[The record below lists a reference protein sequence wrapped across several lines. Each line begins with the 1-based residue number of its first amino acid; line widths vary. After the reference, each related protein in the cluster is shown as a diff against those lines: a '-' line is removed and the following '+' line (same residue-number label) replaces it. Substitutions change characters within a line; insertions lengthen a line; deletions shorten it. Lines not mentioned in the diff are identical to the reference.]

1 MRKKINIAAIGVSL
15 AVAFSVGSVTQADA
29 RSKARVKPVTVK
41 NACVYSTLLC
51 PAVVM
56 DTTGKRYDI
65 SGLKRPNANPVNV
78 FGVPRADG
86 TFCGTRLSPGVVRP
100 AKGGACIFPLRLF

>member
-1 MRKKINIAAIGVSL
+1 MKIRSGIAAIGISF
-15 AVAFSVGSVTQADA
+15 AVAFSFGSVTPAEAQ
-29 RSKARVKPVTVK
+29 KAAAAKPVVIK

-56 DTTGKRYDI
+56 DAAGNRYDI

-78 FGVPRADG
+78 IGWTRPDGV
-86 TFCGTRLSPGVVRP
+86 FCGTRVAAGYVTP
-100 AKGGACIFPLRLF
+100 AKGVCILPLRLF

>member
-1 MRKKINIAAIGVSL
+1 MKIRSGIAAIGISF
-15 AVAFSVGSVTQADA
+15 AVAFSFGSVTPAEAQKMAA
-29 RSKARVKPVTVK
+29 AGKPVVIK

-56 DTTGKRYDI
+56 DAAGNRYDI

-78 FGVPRADG
+78 WGVTRPDG
-86 TFCGTRLSPGVVRP
+86 TFCGTRVARGVVTP
-100 AKGGACIFPLRLF
+100 GKGVCILPFRLF